1 MFTTTLRF
9 EIMSKIESAASFRQS
24 FEQAAALLLYVAT
37 AAVVAAG
44 AIAMCTQPAL
54 F

>member
-1 MFTTTLRF
+1 
-9 EIMSKIESAASFRQS
+9 MSKTETPVSFRQA

-44 AIAMCTQPAL
+44 AIAMCAKPIL